1 MSKSLLMDTA
11 ECGLS
16 SAMLQHRNGLF
27 HPKCAILHI
36 WMQTDLRLHQF
47 DLTMRTKRK
56 LGRFDPGVCC
66 AVSVYGKDRLMG
78 IFSTIK
84 NAIFGG
90 EEEKAAPAPAAPTA
104 TATAAPT
111 APVAAPAPAA
121 PVDVEALME
130 SKNVGR
136 NLNWR
141 VSIVDLMAL
150 LDMDHSLAS
159 RKELATE
166 LGYTGE
172 LNGSAEM
179 NIWLHKQVMKELA
192 ANGGKVPAD
201 LLD

>member
-1 MSKSLLMDTA
+1 
-11 ECGLS
+11 
-16 SAMLQHRNGLF
+16 
-27 HPKCAILHI
+27 
-36 WMQTDLRLHQF
+36 
-47 DLTMRTKRK
+47 
-56 LGRFDPGVCC
+56 
-66 AVSVYGKDRLMG
+66 MG
-78 IFSTIK
+78 IFSSIK

-90 EEEKAAPAPAAPTA
+90 EEEKAAPAAPAATPAAA
-104 TATAAPT
+104 TPAP
-111 APVAAPAPAA
+111 APAAPAA

-130 SKNVGR
+130 AKNVGR

-150 LDMDHSLAS
+150 LDMDHSLAA

>member
-1 MSKSLLMDTA
+1 
-11 ECGLS
+11 
-16 SAMLQHRNGLF
+16 
-27 HPKCAILHI
+27 
-36 WMQTDLRLHQF
+36 
-47 DLTMRTKRK
+47 
-56 LGRFDPGVCC
+56 
-66 AVSVYGKDRLMG
+66 MG

-104 TATAAPT
+104 TATAAPA
-111 APVAAPAPAA
+111 APVAAPTPAA

-150 LDMDHSLAS
+150 LDMDHSLAA

>member
-1 MSKSLLMDTA
+1 
-11 ECGLS
+11 
-16 SAMLQHRNGLF
+16 
-27 HPKCAILHI
+27 
-36 WMQTDLRLHQF
+36 
-47 DLTMRTKRK
+47 
-56 LGRFDPGVCC
+56 
-66 AVSVYGKDRLMG
+66 MG
-78 IFSTIK
+78 IFSSIK

-90 EEEKAAPAPAAPTA
+90 EEEKAAPAAPA
-104 TATAAPT
+104 ATAAPA
-111 APVAAPAPAA
+111 APVAAPAPAAPAA

-150 LDMDHSLAS
+150 LDMDHSLAA

>member
-1 MSKSLLMDTA
+1 
-11 ECGLS
+11 
-16 SAMLQHRNGLF
+16 
-27 HPKCAILHI
+27 
-36 WMQTDLRLHQF
+36 
-47 DLTMRTKRK
+47 
-56 LGRFDPGVCC
+56 
-66 AVSVYGKDRLMG
+66 MG

-90 EEEKAAPAPAAPTA
+90 EEEKAAAAPVATA
-104 TATAAPT
+104 ATAAPAAAP
-111 APVAAPAPAA
+111 APVAPAA
-121 PVDVEALME
+121 PVDVAALME
-130 SKNVGR
+130 SKNAGR

-179 NIWLHKQVMKELA
+179 NVWLHKQVMKELA